1 MASSCPTR
9 RPIVKSRR
17 DVRIAPLRSDRTMCG
32 RWTLCMSSWRRATS
46 CAPDGRSFSWISLV
60 IDSRFSYRGENVV
73 AALDRHFREI
83 GYSKLISVEN
93 ESEFFSRNFCRSGRP
108 DENSFIGALN
118 SKLRS
123 ECLNLPDACEKLE
136 AWRAYCQEERLHRY
150 LGISPDHAGKLSRLK
165 QPD

>member
-1 MASSCPTR
+1 M
-9 RPIVKSRR
+9 
-17 DVRIAPLRSDRTMCG
+17 
-32 RWTLCMSSWRRATS
+32 
-46 CAPDGRSFSWISLV
+46 
-60 IDSRFSYRGENVV
+60 IDSRFSYVGENVV
-73 AALDRHFREI
+73 AALDRDFREI
-83 GYSKLISVEN
+83 AYSKLISVEN
-93 ESEFFSRNFCRSGRP
+93 ESEFFSRNFCPSGRP

-165 QPD
+165 QPSGAGTAENSGPEWSDVWQHFKQPPCSYLSLN